1 MSTRPRLTDQPAAA
15 PELTPAALRQLHE
28 HFASLPDPRLWREV
42 SHPLGSILFIA
53 LCAVLCGGE
62 SFGDMELYGQ
72 SREKWLRTVIPLAK
86 RGIPSHD
93 TFNRVLSAL
102 HWHDF
107 ESAVRQW
114 TLTLLPPGCAGQSA
128 ERPQYAIDGKTL
140 CGSRTTDPE
149 SGQNRF
155 VATVNVW
162 AAAHGLVIDQRRIP
176 EEGSEITALQLLLK
190 HLHLRGT
197 VVSMD
202 AAHAQHETVSAI
214 IKGGGD
220 YLVSLKANQP
230 TTHAEVSAQLDAAAA
245 ARPADFE
252 SVEKGHG
259 RVDTRRLWVL
269 GDLSLLETRGR
280 WSALRSIVLCERE
293 SFHAKSGKTIT
304 GRRYY
309 LTSLPPDAKLLAA
322 CVRRHWQV
330 ENSTHWVL
338 DVVFRED
345 CQRARS
351 GYAATNL
358 SLLRKIALNL
368 LRQHTAGGDKTSLKG
383 RRLMAAWNP
392 AYLADI
398 VAPFLQHD

>member
-1 MSTRPRLTDQPAAA
+1 M

-28 HFASLPDPRLWREV
+28 HFASLPDPRMWRAA
-42 SHPLGSILFIA
+42 SHPLGGILFIA
-53 LCAVLCGGE
+53 LCAVICGAE
-62 SFGDMELYGQ
+62 SFADMELYGR
-72 SREKWLRTVIPLAK
+72 SREQWLRSVIVLGK

-107 ESAVRQW
+107 EEAVRRW
-114 TLTLLPPGCAGQSA
+114 TLTLVPDGAGPVA
-128 ERPQYAIDGKTL
+128 EGPAQYAIDGKAL
-140 CGSRTTDPE
+140 RGSRSVDPQ

-155 VATVNVW
+155 AATVNVW

-176 EEGSEITALQLLLK
+176 EDGSEITALQLLLK

-202 AAHAQHETVSAI
+202 AAHAQHETISAI
-214 IKGGGD
+214 VKGGGD
-220 YLVSLKANQP
+220 YLVGLKGNQP
-230 TTHAEVSAQLDAAAA
+230 NTHLEVTAQLDAAAA
-245 ARPADFE
+245 LRAPDLE
-252 SVEKGHG
+252 TVEKGHG
-259 RVDTRRLWVL
+259 RVDTRRVWVVN
-269 GDLSLLETRGR
+269 DLSALQTRGR

-293 SFHAKSGKTIT
+293 SFSPKTGKTVT

-309 LTSLPPDAKLLAA
+309 LSSLPPDAKLLAA

-330 ENSTHWVL
+330 ENAAHWVL

-351 GYAATNL
+351 GYAASNM
-358 SLLRKIALNL
+358 SMLRKVALNL
-368 LRQHTAGGDKTSLKG
+368 VRRHTAGGDRSSLKG

-392 AYLADI
+392 AYLADVI
-398 VAPFLQHD
+398 APIFNRP